1 MSKTILIVDDSELIL
16 SMLEM
21 ICTQLGHVTL
31 KSCDMTSVPALVS
44 SQTPD
49 VIISD
54 LNLPDVQDPIA
65 ALRQLPQLSQTP
77 IIIVSGTP
85 QAELDALAVQRGAQ
99 GAISKDAGLP
109 GMMMQLGPLLD
120 ALG

>member
-1 MSKTILIVDDSELIL
+1 MPKTILIVDDSELIL

-21 ICTQLGHVTL
+21 ICTQLGHATL
-31 KSCDMTSVPALVS
+31 KASDMTSVPAIVA

-54 LNLPDVQDPIA
+54 LNLPDVQDPIT
-65 ALRQLPQLSQTP
+65 ALRQLPQLAQTP

-85 QAELDALAVQRGAQ
+85 QAELDALAARRGAQ

-120 ALG
+120 ALS